1 MLVQHDCKLMVTS
14 VANGSSFLLNALPI
28 ALTVFVA
35 CYGLFSVSDFADP
48 SSRYGLPVKVIGGVE
63 SDPIHYARFEEFYG
77 CPDSDV
83 LSFHDIRRL
92 VLGLESGDI
101 PIFKCDILEL
111 TATCFG
117 RCPFRKIHTGVTDL
131 DTNRL
136 TNDDLFDDWGVR
148 LAAALNPRYVLYE
161 MTPPHSGSYKSHAYV
176 TQKLIKLDYL
186 VFDYERFP
194 CDLTGARTSRFRW
207 INVGVRQYAD
217 DTSCSPVD
225 CVSGLLAEPL
235 SFDDCLVSPELC
247 TR

>member
-1 MLVQHDCKLMVTS
+1 MLVQHSIKPVVTAVIS
-14 VANGSSFLLNALPI
+14 GSAFLRTALPI

-35 CYGLFSVSDFADP
+35 CYGLFSASDFADLA
-48 SSRYGLPVKVIGGVE
+48 SRYGLPAKVIGGVE
-63 SDPIHYARFEEFYG
+63 SGPDHYTWFEECYG

-117 RCPFRKIHTGVTDL
+117 RCPLRKLHTGVTDL

-136 TNDDLFDDWGVR
+136 ANDDLFGDWSVR
-148 LAAALNPRYVLYE
+148 LVSALKLLYVLCE
-161 MTPPHSGSYKSHAYV
+161 MAPPRSGSYKSHAYV
-176 TQKLIKLDYL
+176 THKVLKLDYL
-186 VFDYERFP
+186 VSDFEPFS
-194 CDLTGARTSRFRW
+194 CDLTSARTSRFRW
-207 INVGVRQYAD
+207 INVGVRQGPD
-217 DTSCSPVD
+217 GTSCAPVD

-235 SFDDCLVSPELC
+235 PFGDCLVSPELC
-247 TR
+247 TK